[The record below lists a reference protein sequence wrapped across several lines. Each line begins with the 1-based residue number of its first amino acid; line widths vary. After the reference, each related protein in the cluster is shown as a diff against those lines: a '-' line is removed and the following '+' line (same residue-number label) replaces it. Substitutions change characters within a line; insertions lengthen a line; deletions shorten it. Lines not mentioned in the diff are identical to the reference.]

1 MSIAR
6 VVTIYETN
14 FKDFTYDTYN
24 YCWPILEYGVAI
36 LICCGP
42 LLRPVFDKH
51 SFSSLRKRLK
61 GNEGSSGSATF
72 HNSGRLGFTQLG
84 ESDIPLQS
92 ITAPISVTSITG
104 NAPRPKHETLLNDE
118 ALKEGGSDPGCERV
132 TLPSQ
137 SITVER
143 GWNVGGG
150 SV

>member
-6 VVTIYETN
+6 VVTIFETN

-24 YCWPILEYGVAI
+24 YCWPLLEYGVAI

-42 LLRPVFDKH
+42 LLRPVFEKH

-61 GNEGSSGSATF
+61 RNEGSSGSATF
-72 HNSGRLGFTQLG
+72 HSSGRLGFTQLG
-84 ESDIPLQS
+84 ESDIPLQPMA
-92 ITAPISVTSITG
+92 APKSVTSVTG
-104 NAPRPKHETLLNDE
+104 NAPRRKHETMLNDE
-118 ALKEGGSDPGCERV
+118 ALKEGGLDSGRERV
-132 TLPSQ
+132 AMPPQ

-143 GWNVGGG
+143 GWDIGGE

>member
-6 VVTIYETN
+6 VVTIYETD
-14 FKDFTYDTYN
+14 FKDFTYNTYN

-42 LLRPVFDKH
+42 LLRPVFEKH
-51 SFSSLRKRLK
+51 GFSSRRKHLK
-61 GNEGSSGSATF
+61 GNEGSSGNATF
-72 HNSGRLGFTQLG
+72 HNSGRLGFTHLG
-84 ESDIPLQS
+84 ESDIPLQPMA
-92 ITAPISVTSITG
+92 APISVTSVTG
-104 NAPRPKHETLLNDE
+104 NAPRRKHETVLNDE
-118 ALKEGGSDPGCERV
+118 ALKEDGLDSGCERV

-143 GWNVGGG
+143 GWDIGGG

>member
-14 FKDFTYDTYN
+14 FKDFTYNTYN

-42 LLRPVFDKH
+42 LLRPVFEKH
-51 SFSSLRKRLK
+51 SFSSLRKYLK
-61 GNEGSSGSATF
+61 GNEGSNGKGTL
-72 HNSGRLGFTQLG
+72 HNSDRFGFTHLG
-84 ESDIPLQS
+84 ESDIPLQPMA
-92 ITAPISVTSITG
+92 APISVTSVTG
-104 NAPRPKHETLLNDE
+104 NASRRKHETMLNDD
-118 ALKEGGSDPGCERV
+118 ALKEEGLDSGCERV
-132 TLPSQ
+132 TLPSR

-143 GWNVGGG
+143 GWDIGGG